1 MKRKN
6 SNSFINKYMVI
17 ILSLIC
23 VILMGISYF
32 ADNAGGS
39 FTMVANFTVVPM
51 QKGINTIGLR
61 ISEFQ
66 SNFASLKETQ
76 KENKELQEQVAQLTE
91 ENNRLQQSS
100 YELTRLQNLYKI
112 DQQYP
117 QYDKVG
123 ANVIAKDSGSW
134 FSTFVIDKGS
144 ADGIQKDM
152 NVLADGGLAGIVTRV
167 GRNHATVRSII
178 DDASNVSAMS
188 ASTSDV
194 CIVSGDLSMMD
205 TGNISFG
212 EMANNDNE
220 INVGDKIVTSHISSK
235 FVEGILVGYISEVTV
250 DSNNLTRSGKITPAV
265 DFKNLQEVLVITT
278 LKDDGSSD
286 TGKED

>member
-1 MKRKN
+1 MRRK
-6 SNSFINKYMVI
+6 SNTTFVNKYVAI
-17 ILSLIC
+17 VLTLIC
-23 VILMGISYF
+23 IILMGISYF
-32 ADNAGGS
+32 SEHADGS
-39 FTMVANFTVVPM
+39 FTTIANFTVVPM
-51 QKGINTIGLR
+51 QKGINTVGLR

-76 KENKELQEQVAQLTE
+76 AENLKLQEQVAQLTE
-91 ENNRLQQSS
+91 ENNRLQQST
-100 YELTRLQNLYKI
+100 YELNRLQSLYEL

-117 QYDKVG
+117 QYEKVG

-144 ADGIQKDM
+144 DDGIQKDM

-167 GRNHATVRSII
+167 GKNHATVRSII
-178 DDASNVSAMS
+178 DDTSNVSAMS
-188 ASTSDV
+188 ATTSDV
-194 CIVSGDLSMMD
+194 CIVSGDLTLMD
-205 TGNISFG
+205 TGNISFSQ
-212 EMANNDNE
+212 MANNDNE

-235 FVEGILVGYISEVTV
+235 YVEGLLVGYISEITI

-278 LKDDGSSD
+278 LKDDGSND
-286 TGKED
+286 TGE